1 MSIRNNIEKMQKKA
15 EKDTKF
21 ANKIKNEAIA
31 AIYSGIADA
40 DGAWSTYMRNFVDTP
55 ETPATA
61 KQLARLTTTDEDAA
75 NPYLTEARAY
85 LVGNAVCFPGTT
97 TGTLQGVNNLLDQ

>member
-15 EKDTKF
+15 EKDAKF
-21 ANKIKNEAIA
+21 ATEIKNQAIA
-31 AIYSGIADA
+31 AIYSGIADK
-40 DGAWSTYMRNFVDTP
+40 DGAWSKYMSNFVDTP
-55 ETPATA
+55 E
-61 KQLARLTTTDEDAA
+61 QLARLTKTDEDKTI
-75 NPYLTEARAY
+75 PYLKEARAY